1 MTRRLT
7 VEIVGGTAEQQASYL
22 RSIAFSIESGATW
35 LYSGKINHSITVEGL
50 SYTAVI
56 EEMATYDRKLLA
68 DAWYDSDI
76 GSLNKLA
83 RRADIETE
91 RLRNI
96 MLGEGKPA
104 TAKEL
109 NAICEEL
116 GISLESVRGDAQ
128 WRTAACRGNVI

>member
-7 VEIVGGTAEQQASYL
+7 VEIVGGTAAEQADIL
-22 RSIAFSIESGATW
+22 RRLAWNVQTEQFIHGDWQSGPVT
-35 LYSGKINHSITVEGL
+35 LNGEDYYEVHVEQ
-50 SYTAVI
+50 
-56 EEMATYDRKLLA
+56 MATYDRKLLA

-104 TAKEL
+104 AAKEL

-128 WRTAACRGNVI
+128 

>member
-7 VEIVGGTAEQQASYL
+7 VEIVGGTAEEQANKLKELAFDVEHFGPRHSGGPMAL
-22 RSIAFSIESGATW
+22 RDNSGHWRLT
-35 LYSGKINHSITVEGL
+35 
-50 SYTAVI
+50 I
-56 EEMATYDRKLLA
+56 EEMATYDPKLLA
-68 DAWYDSDI
+68 DAWFDSDI

-116 GISLESVRGDAQ
+116 GISLQSVRGAE
-128 WRTAACRGNVI
+128 

>member
-7 VEIVGGTAEQQASYL
+7 VEIVGGTAAEQADIL
-22 RSIAFSIESGATW
+22 RRLLFTVEHTAKRRLRGGDFAEGKRPYWSIE
-35 LYSGKINHSITVEGL
+35 LD
-50 SYTAVI
+50 
-56 EEMATYDRKLLA
+56 EMATYDRKLLA
-68 DAWYDSDI
+68 DAWFDSDI

-116 GISLESVRGDAQ
+116 GISLESVRGDAS
-128 WRTAACRGNVI
+128 